1 MLIRLVRKLLPIMQL
16 ELQQKNV
23 LEQNRLH
30 VKLRLNVLQQNVKLL

>member
-1 MLIRLVRKLLPIMQL
+1 MLTRLVRKRLPIMQL

-23 LEQNRLH
+23 LELSRLH

>member
-23 LEQNRLH
+23 LEQSRLH
-30 VKLRLNVLQQNVKLL
+30 VKLRLNVLQQNVKQL